1 MAASTLYLSVPS
13 GDKAG
18 GLESMRQLV
27 DADIPQGCRAALAP
41 MRNYCGRTTDF
52 GYSICQHESAE
63 GVDVPSDAILI
74 VGDIS
79 SIESHRELRQVD

>member
-1 MAASTLYLSVPS
+1 
-13 GDKAG
+13 
-18 GLESMRQLV
+18 
-27 DADIPQGCRAALAP
+27 